1 MLHNIFCLF
10 YVADKFFSLSAEFL
24 VTLAFL
30 LLYYYS
36 VYASFILS
44 FSYKCVITFMKDT
57 ENNNQSTVFG
67 QIDVDGKRF
76 EIAPSVDDLP
86 ILATRNLVLFPG
98 VTIPIS
104 LGRESSIITA
114 SEAAERPVPIG
125 IVCQINPEEDK
136 PAVTTG
142 LYKYGVIADVL
153 KVFDLPDGSKTA
165 LVRSRGKFRIIG
177 RGSGETIP
185 GGGLSARVKL
195 IPEIVPDELPA
206 EDGILVEQVRES
218 AVNIVNKTAENSKEI
233 VFAINQTSTPYELIN
248 FLCTNM
254 QLEAAEKVALL
265 ARPTLHERAYALL
278 EALLKNEEKVDITRD
293 ILQRTR
299 QNMDQNQRNAFLQQ
313 QMETIREELYGEN
326 DDADELV
333 RRAENVD
340 MPEKVRTIFN
350 KEIEK
355 LRRLNPQ
362 SPDFSVQFTYL
373 DTLLELPWNKETDLN
388 TDFSSAREILENDH
402 YGLEKVKE
410 RILEQLA
417 VLMHNPEGKAPI
429 ICLVGPPGVGKTSLG
444 ESVARALG
452 RKYQRVSLG
461 GVHDESEIRG
471 HRRTYIGAMPG
482 RIINALRRAKA
493 SNPVLLLDEIDKL
506 GADFKGDPSSALL
519 EVLDPEQNKFFHD
532 NYIDI
537 DYDLSHAL
545 FIATANT
552 LSSLQQPLL
561 DRMEIIDLSGYLLEE
576 KVEIARRYLLPRIEK
591 EMNIESGQLV
601 LSDEALVKLIETYT
615 SESGVRQLE
624 KRLAALARKLVLA
637 QMTDATFPAT
647 IQPEHLRDLLGLPPF
662 SKEHYEGNDF
672 AGVVTGLAWTQVG
685 GEILLAEASL
695 SPGKGEKL
703 TITGN
708 LGDVMKESA
717 AIALQW
723 VKAHAGEL
731 DIDPEMF
738 EKNNLHI
745 HFPEG
750 AIPKDGPSAGITI
763 ATAIVSA
770 FTRRRVAPR
779 IAMTG
784 EITLRGKVLPV
795 GGIKEKILAAK
806 RAGITDIVLSAENR
820 KDIEDIAERYISGLT
835 FHYVTTVDEVIAIAL
850 TEEHI

>member
-1 MLHNIFCLF
+1 MTYVIHTHIPSPPLF
-10 YVADKFFSLSAEFL
+10 LFM
-24 VTLAFL
+24 
-30 LLYYYS
+30 
-36 VYASFILS
+36 
-44 FSYKCVITFMKDT
+44 MKDT
-57 ENNNQSTVFG
+57 DQDKQSAVFG
-67 QIDVDGKRF
+67 QIDIDAKRF
-76 EIAPSVDDLP
+76 DIVPSVDDLP
-86 ILATRNLVLFPG
+86 VLATRNLVLFPG

-104 LGRESSIITA
+104 LGRENSILTATEA
-114 SEAAERPVPIG
+114 SERQIPIG
-125 IVCQINPEEDK
+125 VVCQLHPEEEN

-142 LYKYGVIADVL
+142 LYKYGVVADVL

-177 RGSGETIP
+177 RGAGKLIP
-185 GGGLSARVKL
+185 GASLSARVKL
-195 IPEIVPDELPA
+195 IAEETPEISGEL
-206 EDGILVEQVRES
+206 EVMIEQVKQS
-218 AVNIVNKTAENSKEI
+218 AISIVNKTAENSKEI
-233 VFAINQTSTPYELIN
+233 VFSINQTSSPAELVN

-254 QLEAAEKVALL
+254 HIDTDSKVALL
-265 ARPTLHERAYALL
+265 AKPTLAERTFMLL
-278 EALLKNEEKVDITRD
+278 SELVKNEEKVDISRE

-299 QNMDQNQRNAFLQQ
+299 QNMDQSQRNAFLQQ
-313 QMETIREELYGEN
+313 QMETIREELYGDS

-333 RRAENVD
+333 RRADAIE
-340 MPEKVRTIFN
+340 MPEKARAVFD
-350 KEIEK
+350 KEVEK

-362 SPDFSVQFTYL
+362 SPDYSVQFSYL
-373 DTLLELPWNKETDLN
+373 DTLLELPWNKETELN
-388 TDFSSAREILENDH
+388 TDFASASRILEDDH

-429 ICLVGPPGVGKTSLG
+429 LCLVGAPGVGKTSLG
-444 ESVARALG
+444 KSVAHALG
-452 RKYQRVSLG
+452 RNYQRVSLG

-482 RIINALRRAKA
+482 RIIDAMKRAKS
-493 SNPVLLLDEIDKL
+493 SNPVLLLDEIDKI
-506 GADFKGDPSSALL
+506 GRDFKGDPSSALL

-537 DYDLSHAL
+537 DYDLSHVL

-552 LSSLQQPLL
+552 LSTLQQPLL
-561 DRMEIIDLSGYLLEE
+561 DRMEIIDISGYLLEE
-576 KVEIARRYLLPRIEK
+576 KVEIARRHLEPRVRNEHKLEAEDLNISDQALIKIIE
-591 EMNIESGQLV
+591 N
-601 LSDEALVKLIETYT
+601 YT

-624 KRLAALARKLVLA
+624 KRLSALARKAVLA
-637 QMTDATFPAT
+637 KMSGRDFPSE
-647 IQPEHLRDLLGLPPF
+647 ILPEHLHDMLGLPPF
-662 SKEHYEGNDF
+662 SKDRYEGNDF

-685 GEILLAEASL
+685 GEILMAEASL

-723 VKAHAGEL
+723 VKAHASVLG
-731 DIDPEMF
+731 IDPALF
-738 EKNNLHI
+738 ERYNLHI

-770 FTRRRVAPR
+770 FTRRLVAER

-806 RAGITDIVLSAENR
+806 RAGITDIILYSENR
-820 KDIEDIAERYISGLT
+820 KDIDDIAERYISGLT
-835 FHYVTTVDEVIAIAL
+835 FHYVDTVEQVIDIAL
-850 TEEHI
+850 TDRIAANAVPLTTTD

>member
-1 MLHNIFCLF
+1 MTYVIHTHIPSPPLF
-10 YVADKFFSLSAEFL
+10 LFM
-24 VTLAFL
+24 
-30 LLYYYS
+30 
-36 VYASFILS
+36 
-44 FSYKCVITFMKDT
+44 MKDT
-57 ENNNQSTVFG
+57 DQDKQSAVFG
-67 QIDVDGKRF
+67 QIDIDAKRF
-76 EIAPSVDDLP
+76 DIVPSVDDLP
-86 ILATRNLVLFPG
+86 VLATRNLVLFPG

-104 LGRESSIITA
+104 LGRENSILTATEA
-114 SEAAERPVPIG
+114 SERQIPIG
-125 IVCQINPEEDK
+125 VVCQLHPEEEN

-142 LYKYGVIADVL
+142 LYKYGVVADVL

-177 RGSGETIP
+177 RGAGKLIP
-185 GGGLSARVKL
+185 GASLSARVKL
-195 IPEIVPDELPA
+195 IAEETPEISGEL
-206 EDGILVEQVRES
+206 EVMIEQVKQS
-218 AVNIVNKTAENSKEI
+218 AISIVNKTAENSKEI
-233 VFAINQTSTPYELIN
+233 VFSINQTSSPAELVN

-254 QLEAAEKVALL
+254 HIDTDSKVALL
-265 ARPTLHERAYALL
+265 AKPTLAERTFMLL
-278 EALLKNEEKVDITRD
+278 SELVKNEEKVDISRE

-299 QNMDQNQRNAFLQQ
+299 QNMDQSQRNAFLQQ
-313 QMETIREELYGEN
+313 QMETIREELYGDS

-333 RRAENVD
+333 RRADAIE
-340 MPEKVRTIFN
+340 MPEKARAVFD
-350 KEIEK
+350 KEVEK

-362 SPDFSVQFTYL
+362 SPDYSVQFSYL
-373 DTLLELPWNKETDLN
+373 DTLLELPWNKETELN
-388 TDFSSAREILENDH
+388 TDFASASRILEDDH

-429 ICLVGPPGVGKTSLG
+429 LCLVGAPGVGKTSLG
-444 ESVARALG
+444 KSVAHALG
-452 RKYQRVSLG
+452 RNYQRVSLG

-482 RIINALRRAKA
+482 RIIDAMKRAKS
-493 SNPVLLLDEIDKL
+493 SNPVLLLDEIDKI
-506 GADFKGDPSSALL
+506 GRDFKGDPSSALL

-537 DYDLSHAL
+537 DYDLSHVL

-552 LSSLQQPLL
+552 LSTLQQPLL
-561 DRMEIIDLSGYLLEE
+561 DRMEIIDISGYLLEE
-576 KVEIARRYLLPRIEK
+576 KVEIARRHLEPRVRNEHKLEAEDLNISDQALIKSIE
-591 EMNIESGQLV
+591 N
-601 LSDEALVKLIETYT
+601 YT

-624 KRLAALARKLVLA
+624 KRLSALARKAVLA
-637 QMTDATFPAT
+637 KMSGRDFPSE
-647 IQPEHLRDLLGLPPF
+647 ILPEHLHDMLGLPPF
-662 SKEHYEGNDF
+662 SKDRYEGNDF

-685 GEILLAEASL
+685 GEILMAEASL

-723 VKAHAGEL
+723 VKAHASVLG
-731 DIDPEMF
+731 IDPALF
-738 EKNNLHI
+738 ERYNLHI

-770 FTRRRVAPR
+770 FTRRLVAER

-806 RAGITDIVLSAENR
+806 RAGITDIILSSENR
-820 KDIEDIAERYISGLT
+820 KDIDDIAERYISGLT
-835 FHYVTTVDEVIAIAL
+835 FHYVDTVEQVIDIAL
-850 TEEHI
+850 TDRIAANAVPLTTTD

>member
-1 MLHNIFCLF
+1 MTYVIHTHIPSPPLF
-10 YVADKFFSLSAEFL
+10 LFM
-24 VTLAFL
+24 
-30 LLYYYS
+30 
-36 VYASFILS
+36 
-44 FSYKCVITFMKDT
+44 MKDT
-57 ENNNQSTVFG
+57 DQDKQSAVFG
-67 QIDVDGKRF
+67 QIDIDAKRF
-76 EIAPSVDDLP
+76 DIVPSVDDLP
-86 ILATRNLVLFPG
+86 VLATRNLVLFPG

-104 LGRESSIITA
+104 LGRENSILTATEA
-114 SEAAERPVPIG
+114 SERQIPIG
-125 IVCQINPEEDK
+125 VVCQLHPEEEN

-142 LYKYGVIADVL
+142 LYKYGVVADVL

-177 RGSGETIP
+177 RGAGKLIP
-185 GGGLSARVKL
+185 GASLSARVKL
-195 IPEIVPDELPA
+195 IAEETPEISGEL
-206 EDGILVEQVRES
+206 EVMIEQVKQS
-218 AVNIVNKTAENSKEI
+218 AISIVNKTAENSKEI
-233 VFAINQTSTPYELIN
+233 VFSINQTSSPAELVN

-254 QLEAAEKVALL
+254 HIDTDSKVALL
-265 ARPTLHERAYALL
+265 AKPTLAERTFMLL
-278 EALLKNEEKVDITRD
+278 SELVKNEEKVDISRE

-299 QNMDQNQRNAFLQQ
+299 QNMDQSQRNAFLQQ
-313 QMETIREELYGEN
+313 QMETIREELYGDS

-333 RRAENVD
+333 RRADAIE
-340 MPEKVRTIFN
+340 MPEKARAVFD
-350 KEIEK
+350 KEVEK

-362 SPDFSVQFTYL
+362 SPDYSVQFSYL
-373 DTLLELPWNKETDLN
+373 DTLLELPWNKETELN
-388 TDFSSAREILENDH
+388 TDFASASRILEDDH

-429 ICLVGPPGVGKTSLG
+429 LCLVGAPGVGKTSLG
-444 ESVARALG
+444 KSVAHALG
-452 RKYQRVSLG
+452 RNYQRVSPG

-482 RIINALRRAKA
+482 RIIDAMKRAKS
-493 SNPVLLLDEIDKL
+493 SNPVLLLDEIDKI
-506 GADFKGDPSSALL
+506 GRDFKGDPSSALL

-537 DYDLSHAL
+537 DYDLSHVL

-552 LSSLQQPLL
+552 LSTLQQPLL
-561 DRMEIIDLSGYLLEE
+561 DRMEIIDISGYLLEE
-576 KVEIARRYLLPRIEK
+576 KVEIARRHLEPRVRNEHKLEAEDLNISDQALIKIIE
-591 EMNIESGQLV
+591 N
-601 LSDEALVKLIETYT
+601 YT

-624 KRLAALARKLVLA
+624 KRLSALARKAVLA
-637 QMTDATFPAT
+637 KMSGRDFPSE
-647 IQPEHLRDLLGLPPF
+647 ILPEHLHDMLGLPPF
-662 SKEHYEGNDF
+662 SKDRYEGNDF

-685 GEILLAEASL
+685 GEILMAEASL

-723 VKAHAGEL
+723 VKAHASVLG
-731 DIDPEMF
+731 IDPALF
-738 EKNNLHI
+738 ERYNLHI

-770 FTRRRVAPR
+770 FTRRLVAER

-806 RAGITDIVLSAENR
+806 RAGITDIILSSENR
-820 KDIEDIAERYISGLT
+820 KDIDDIAERYISGLT
-835 FHYVTTVDEVIAIAL
+835 FHYVDTVEQVIDIAL
-850 TEEHI
+850 TDRIAANAVPLTTTD